1 MLFVICLSISLL
13 AQSQEKIT
21 FDGQVIN
28 SITGE
33 PVRKASLTLEPRAKG
48 DPVTS
53 AAGLD
58 GKFLFA
64 DVPAGVYRLIVR
76 KEGFASA
83 TIGLRGG
90 PPGLREPLTFAA
102 GDRKTAYLVK
112 LTPLGVITGRVL
124 DTDGDPIRGI
134 PVATLSYHYTSKGRE
149 FREVRSGAT
158 NDLGQFRIFD
168 LEPGKYFVRTSPR
181 NAMRVQTKADNAEFY
196 MSQYYPGVP
205 EPRGAS
211 AIEVAAGREVTGI
224 EFSLPKT
231 RYANI
236 TGRINRPEGATNMS
250 IGLMSASD
258 TGTSTSTTSLE
269 SKDGKFQLNGV
280 APGTLHV
287 IGSYLLSGLRHS
299 AIVPVQVAFDDISG
313 IELNPIA
320 PMDVPGSVRIEGTT
334 TTKISDVRVTLEG
347 SGRSETAVVDEQ
359 GRLVFRAVE
368 PHTYRVDPGSYSSLY
383 LKSVTWGSADVTA
396 GEIDLRNGLPPRTE
410 VSVVL
415 SAEGGEITG
424 SVREDDQKPA
434 TGTVALVPVSGH
446 RSAPFYKFAT
456 VRDDG
461 TYTLRGIAPGSYKIY
476 AWDRVDRN
484 AVMYDPAFL
493 PQFDSVA
500 KNVEVA
506 KAEKKQ
512 VDLVRVILP
521 DALR

>member
-1 MLFVICLSISLL
+1 MLFAICLWIPLL

-28 SITGE
+28 SLTGE
-33 PVRKASLTLEPRAKG
+33 PVRKASLTLEPTAKG
-48 DPVTS
+48 EPVN
-53 AAGLD
+53 AAAALD

-64 DVPAGVYRLIVR
+64 DVPAGVYRLVVR
-76 KEGFASA
+76 KEGFASV
-83 TIGLRGG
+83 TIGSKGG
-90 PPGLREPLTFAA
+90 PQGLRDPLTFGA
-102 GDRKTAYLVK
+102 GDRKTAYVVK

-124 DTDGDPIRGI
+124 DTDGEPIRGI
-134 PVATLSYHYTSKGRE
+134 PVAALSYHYTSKGRE
-149 FREVRSGAT
+149 FREVRSGTT
-158 NDLGQFRIFD
+158 NDLGQFRIYD

-181 NAMRVQTKADNAEFY
+181 NPMRVQTQADNAEFF

-211 AIEVAAGREVTGI
+211 ALEVAAGREVTGI

-231 RYANI
+231 RYANLS
-236 TGRINRPEGATNMS
+236 GRINVPEGATNVS

-280 APGTLHV
+280 APGALHV
-287 IGSYLLSGLRHS
+287 IGSCVVRGLIHS
-299 AIVPVQVAFDDISG
+299 AIVPLQVAYDDISG

-320 PMDVPGSVRIEGTT
+320 PMDVPGSVRIEGTS
-334 TTKISDVRVTLEG
+334 TTKISDVRIELAG
-347 SGRSETAVVDEQ
+347 SGRNETAVVDEH
-359 GRLVFRAVE
+359 GRLVFRSVQ
-368 PHTYRVDPGSYSSLY
+368 PHTYRVNPGEYSSLY
-383 LKSVTWGSADVTA
+383 LKSVNWGSADVTA

-410 VSVVL
+410 VTVVL
-415 SAEGGEITG
+415 SAEGGELTG
-424 SVREDDQKPA
+424 SLRDENQKPA

-446 RSAPFYKFAT
+446 RSAPFFKFAK
-456 VRDDG
+456 VREDG
-461 TYTLRGIAPGSYKIY
+461 SFSVRGIAPGSYKMY
-476 AWDRVDRN
+476 AWDKVDRN
-484 AVMYDPAFL
+484 AVMYDPGFL
-493 PQFDSVA
+493 PQFDSTA

-506 KAEKKQ
+506 KGEKKQ